1 MKKLYIICISL
12 CLSTL
17 SMAQQNLTLEQVKK
31 FAVEHNINMRS
42 ADNTIEQAQEQKKE
56 ALTNYFPHIN
66 ATGFGFKSDK
76 DMIKKNINTTDL
88 LPASL
93 LKYIPGDVVADIPS
107 TVPVNFLDRGIMGGL
122 TAIQPVFMGGQI
134 VNGVKLAEVNV
145 EACKLRRGTALNEV
159 TLTAEQYYWQ
169 IICLKEKN
177 KTMNIIS
184 DMLKSLEKDVDMG
197 VKAGVSMRNDLLQV
211 QIRENE
217 IASNLIKLQNSLKL
231 SRMVLAQYIGMN
243 GQNVDV
249 NMSLDPSVTPDYPTS
264 LKVDHD
270 SAVSCTWEY
279 KLLQKNVEAMTLQRK
294 MEVGKNLP
302 SVGIGVGYNYYD
314 MKEMNNNF
322 YTMFATISIPISNW
336 WGGSHAIKQKRLAE
350 ENAAEQLTDNTQ
362 LLEIRMQKNWNDVDD
377 AYKQLQ
383 LAKKSVEQ
391 SRENLRLEKDYYR
404 AGTVTMSDLLNAQQQ
419 YQQSCDRYSDVY
431 AELQIKISEYKQSV
445 GEY

>member
-1 MKKLYIICISL
+1 M

-17 SMAQQNLTLEQVKK
+17 SMAQQNLTLEQVKE

-42 ADNTIEQAQEQKKE
+42 ADNTIEQAKEQKKE

-66 ATGFGFKSDK
+66 ATGFSFKSDK

-88 LPASL
+88 LPESL
-93 LKYIPGDVVADIPS
+93 LKYIPSDVAAGIPS
-107 TVPVNFLDRGIMGGL
+107 TIPINLLDRGIIGGL

-145 EACKLRRGTALNEV
+145 EACKLRKGTALNEV

-264 LKVDHD
+264 LKVNHD
-270 SAVSCTWEY
+270 SAVSYTWEY

>member
-1 MKKLYIICISL
+1 MKKLYIICLLS

-17 SMAQQNLTLEQVKK
+17 SIAQQNLTLEQVKK
-31 FAVEHNINMRS
+31 FAIEHNINMRS
-42 ADNTIEQAQEQKKE
+42 ADNIIEQAQEQKK
-56 ALTNYFPHIN
+56 AAFTNYFPHIN

-76 DMIKKNINTTDL
+76 DMIKKNINTGDL
-88 LPASL
+88 LPESL
-93 LKYIPGDVVADIPS
+93 LKYIPSDVAAGIPS
-107 TVPVNFLDRGIMGGL
+107 VIPVNLLDKGIMGGF

-134 VNGVKLAEVNV
+134 ANGVKLAKVNV
-145 EACKLRRGTALNEV
+145 DVSHLKRQTSLNDV

-169 IICLKEKN
+169 IICLKN
-177 KTMNIIS
+177 KCRTLDAVN

-197 VKAGVSMRNDLLQV
+197 VKAGVSMRNDLLQI

-217 IASNLIKLQNSLKL
+217 IASSMIKLQNYLKL
-231 SRMVLAQYIGMN
+231 SRMVMAQYIGMN
-243 GQNVDV
+243 GQDLDV
-249 NMSLDPSVTPDYPTS
+249 STDIDPSLIPDYPAS
-264 LKVDHD
+264 LKVNHD
-270 SAVSCTWEY
+270 SVVLCTPEY

-294 MEVGKNLP
+294 MEIGKNLP

-322 YTMFATISIPISNW
+322 CTAFATISIPISDW

-350 ENAAEQLTDNTQ
+350 KNATEQLTDNTQ

-383 LAKKSVEQ
+383 LAKKSIDQ
-391 SRENLRLEKDYYR
+391 SRENLRLEKDYYH

-419 YQQSCDRYSDVY
+419 YQQSCDRYSDAY
-431 AELQIKISEYKQSV
+431 AELQIKISEYKKSV
-445 GEY
+445 GM